1 MNLQNVIKI
10 LKRNKIQKRIKISK
24 KSRKGSRTFG
34 ALNCQYF
41 SIYQILGI
49 IMKGIEL
56 KRKQNQIII
65 KTWNEIITHVEGKSR
80 KRTHRPYLGEEWHN
94 LIKTKVSSNGA
105 YIQYESDGDT
115 YFKAL
120 SLENCNKKI
129 RKHKIDAI
137 GKLKSTRP

>member
-1 MNLQNVIKI
+1 MFVYSYIENIYKHTQTRKHGIFFLNLQNVIKI

-65 KTWNEIITHVEGKSR
+65 KT
-80 KRTHRPYLGEEWHN
+80 
-94 LIKTKVSSNGA
+94 
-105 YIQYESDGDT
+105 
-115 YFKAL
+115 
-120 SLENCNKKI
+120 
-129 RKHKIDAI
+129 
-137 GKLKSTRP
+137 